1 MITNSTPLLGLTNI
15 GPTIARRLSEIN
27 INTVGDL
34 QSIGPAEAY
43 NRLRAHNPD
52 TTLSVCYYLYSL
64 QGALDGMHWDALP
77 AAVKKRLRAEANV

>member
-1 MITNSTPLLGLTNI
+1 MMTDSTPLLGLTNI

-27 INTVGDL
+27 INTAGDL
-34 QSIGPAEAY
+34 RSIGPVEVY
-43 NRLRAHNPD
+43 NRLRARNPG

-77 AAVKKRLRAEANV
+77 AVVKERLRAEANA